1 MASAARIVDQAV
13 RSGGAD
19 ALRLAGRHV
28 VVLGLGETG
37 VSTARWLH
45 AQGARVS
52 VADTRS
58 NPPGLE
64 SLRAAMPECEIR
76 LGGFQAGLLAA
87 ADLVAISPGIPLSDP
102 AVAGA
107 ISAGVPVVGDVELFA
122 RAARR
127 EASKVVAITGTNGKS
142 TVTALVGAMCKR
154 AALDT
159 EVAGNI
165 SPAILDA
172 LARRESAGTMPEAWV
187 LELSSFQLETTS
199 SLAPDAAAVL
209 NVSEDHLDRYASIES
224 YAAAKSRILEH
235 ARVQILNRDDPRT
248 LAMSRPGRE
257 AITFGLGIADKDTDF
272 GLVRVSGDI
281 WLARGTT
288 PLLRVADMQ
297 LAGLHNA
304 ANALAALAIARSI
317 GLALSPS
324 IAALQDFRGLP
335 HRVELVRED
344 GGIRWYDDSK
354 GTNVGSTVAALNG
367 LAAGDAK
374 VVLIAGGDG
383 KSQDFAPLKA
393 AVKAAARCVILIGR
407 DAPDIERAIDGSG
420 VAIRYA
426 TTMDEAVTM
435 ASVEAKHGDAVL
447 LSPACASFDMYR
459 DYLHRAE
466 VFRTAVQGIHRGR

>member
-1 MASAARIVDQAV
+1 MANAARILDQTAD
-13 RSGGAD
+13 SGEAD
-19 ALRLAGRHV
+19 VIRLAGRHV

-37 VSTARWLH
+37 VSTAKWCH
-45 AQGARVS
+45 AHGARVT

-58 NPPGLE
+58 NPPGLD
-64 SLRAAMPECEIR
+64 SLRAALPDCEIR
-76 LGGFQAGLLAA
+76 LGGFSAALLAA
-87 ADLVAISPGIPLSDP
+87 ADLIAISPGIALSEP

-107 ISAGVPVVGDVELFA
+107 ISSGVPVVGDVELFA
-122 RAARR
+122 RAARAM
-127 EASKVVAITGTNGKS
+127 ASKVVAITGTNGKS

-154 AALDT
+154 ASLDT

-165 SPAILDA
+165 SPAILEA
-172 LARRESAGTMPEAWV
+172 LAKRESAGSMPEAWV

-209 NVSEDHLDRYASIES
+209 NVTEDHLDRYDSIES

-235 ARVQILNRDDPRT
+235 ARVQVLNRDDPRT
-248 LAMSRPGRE
+248 LTMSRIGRE
-257 AITFGLGIADKDTDF
+257 SITFGLGIAERDIDF
-272 GLVRVSGDI
+272 GLVRVAGDI

-304 ANALAALAIARSI
+304 ANALAALAIARAI
-317 GLALSPS
+317 GLPLAPS
-324 IAALQDFRGLP
+324 LAALQEFRGLP

-344 GGIRWYDDSK
+344 GGVRWYDDSK

-367 LAAGDAK
+367 LAVDDSK

-383 KSQDFAPLKA
+383 KSQDFKPLKA
-393 AVKAAARCVILIGR
+393 AVMAAARCVVLIGR
-407 DAPDIERAIDGSG
+407 DAPEIERAIDGSG
-420 VAIRYA
+420 VEIRYA
-426 TTMDEAVTM
+426 TTMDEAVAI
-435 ASVEAKHGDAVL
+435 ASVEAKPGDAVL

-466 VFRTAVQGIHRGR
+466 VFRNAVQRIQRGH